1 MDSYPIRVRSVNVRG
16 PFRDRLKTNS
26 WRNRSTLNVVTI
38 KRHAPTLIGFQ
49 ECRRD
54 NRRAYGKG
62 LPRYADLLGP
72 KYGNAVRPDSNAL
85 LFDPKG
91 PELLDS
97 GGLWPGETP
106 EKYSSSWEAGVV
118 RSANWAL
125 LRIVDT
131 GLSLLHLITHF
142 DHKSGLVR
150 REGSRLIIDSG
161 GAIRALRRRADYRGN
176 REL

>member
-1 MDSYPIRVRSVNVRG
+1 M
-16 PFRDRLKTNS
+16 
-26 WRNRSTLNVVTI
+26 
-38 KRHAPTLIGFQ
+38 
-49 ECRRD
+49 
-54 NRRAYGKG
+54 
-62 LPRYADLLGP
+62 PRYADLLSP

-131 GLSLLHLITHF
+131 GLSFLHLITHF